1 MQEVKMF
8 KLISGEFLIGNA
20 VKDPEGNVAISD
32 AMMVHFQPTP
42 NGQLGINIFPINPF
56 ASKKGEEI
64 KVNKLHILFE
74 VEQVPET
81 ISAEYIR
88 ITSGIIT
95 ASTMPKLSIPNVK

>member
-1 MQEVKMF
+1 MF
-8 KLISGEFLIGNA
+8 KLISGEFIIGSSE
-20 VKDPEGNVAISD
+20 KDTEGNITVCD

-64 KVNKLHILFE
+64 KFNKLHILLE
-74 VEQVPET
+74 VQQVPEA
-81 ISAEYIR
+81 ISAEYSR

-95 ASTMPKLSIPNVK
+95 ATSMPNLSVPNIK